1 MGVCRSLDQI
11 PRVVPLFLGVV
22 ACTLAKTDDNWR
34 CRLQALVLTLLCF
47 AGALFAVA
55 LAGGIGELPA
65 RGDGA
70 IPARQEQ

>member
-22 ACTLAKTDDNWR
+22 ACAPAETDDNWR
-34 CRLQALVLTLLCF
+34 GRLQALVLTLLCF

-55 LAGGIGELPA
+55 HVGGIGELPA
-65 RGDGA
+65 HGDGA
-70 IPARQEQ
+70 TPARQEQ